1 MLETAE
7 PGTTCGNGL
16 RDTVT
21 NWEVDK
27 AQVRVT
33 SLVLSANVTY
43 TLKKVAAFEL

>member
-7 PGTTCGNGL
+7 PDTTCGNGL

-27 AQVRVT
+27 TQVRVN
-33 SLVLSANVTY
+33 LLFLSANLTHP
-43 TLKKVAAFEL
+43 EEGRSI